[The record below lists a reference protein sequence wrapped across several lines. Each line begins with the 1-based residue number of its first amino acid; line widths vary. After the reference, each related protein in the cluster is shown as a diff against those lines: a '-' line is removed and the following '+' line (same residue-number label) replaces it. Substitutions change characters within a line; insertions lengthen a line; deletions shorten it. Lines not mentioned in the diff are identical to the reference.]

1 MNHQFIIIRK
11 QRTFNFEFNTLRC
24 DMCHPCR
31 QKIRNKCSLFIHFFF
46 KFVNKKSCNYLITKQ
61 RKYLNL
67 LIVVT
72 YHKLLIFEEQF
83 KATTSARTG
92 QSRKKMCRLLV
103 RNVSTIA
110 KIKAPTA
117 LIAAL
122 TSEPKSDE
130 GRESFMQ
137 MFSRFIEPAF
147 HFSTPIEQWRA
158 NTSRLSQMNLLFL
171 KSPSLTV

>member
-1 MNHQFIIIRK
+1 LKN
-11 QRTFNFEFNTLRC
+11 
-24 DMCHPCR
+24 
-31 QKIRNKCSLFIHFFF
+31 
-46 KFVNKKSCNYLITKQ
+46 
-61 RKYLNL
+61 NL
-67 LIVVT
+67 
-72 YHKLLIFEEQF
+72 KLQHRHGLANQE
-83 KATTSARTG
+83 
-92 QSRKKMCRLLV
+92 KKMCRLLV

-147 HFSTPIEQWRA
+147 HFSTPISGAPIQVD
-158 NTSRLSQMNLLFL
+158 SH
-171 KSPSLTV
+171 K